1 VSERLDTQ
9 QMVERVLRDDLHL
22 EVSDPEFDLVESG
35 LLDSMALI
43 DLVHRLEQVLGVRLD
58 LETLDLED
66 WRSVRRITS
75 LLARTVAG
83 ERTG

>member
-1 VSERLDTQ
+1 MSEPLDTQ
-9 QMVERVLRDDLHL
+9 QVVERVLRDDLHL
-22 EVSDPEFDLVESG
+22 EVTDPEFDLVESG

-43 DLVHRLEQVLGVRLD
+43 DLVHRLEQVVGVRLD

-75 LLARTVAG
+75 LLVRAG
-83 ERTG
+83 RGNPKE

>member
-1 VSERLDTQ
+1 MSERHDTEAT
-9 QMVERVLRDDLHL
+9 VARVFREDLHL
-22 EVSDPEFDLVESG
+22 EIPSPEFDLVESG

-66 WRSVRRITS
+66 WRSIRRITA
-75 LLARTVAG
+75 LLTRLEGGVRSG
-83 ERTG
+83 

>member
-1 VSERLDTQ
+1 MTEPLEPER
-9 QMVERVLRDDLHL
+9 VVARVLRDDLHL
-22 EVSDPEFDLVESG
+22 DVPSPEFDLVESG

-66 WRSVRRITS
+66 WRSVRRIAS
-75 LLARTVAG
+75 LLERMGGG
-83 ERTG
+83 EPRG